1 MKDRKTFLII
11 LLLLT
16 IILAVTNPT
25 KQDYID
31 WAKQTVV
38 NNSNSNFE
46 KAFVDLIGGSI
57 LNDVTTTKNFV
68 IFSLFET
75 NIDGTQ
81 KYITVGILKNFILLN
96 NDLGLLIIILLINL
110 IITIIFL
117 MLFFKF
123 IPNNANN
130 NEK

>member
-11 LLLLT
+11 LLFLT

-31 WAKQTVV
+31 WAKQAVV

-57 LNDVTTTKNFV
+57 LNDVTITKNFV

-75 NIDGTQ
+75 NIDETQ
-81 KYITVGILKNFILLN
+81 KYITVGILKNFISLN
-96 NDLGLLIIILLINL
+96 DDLGLLIIILLVNL
-110 IITIIFL
+110 IIAIIIL

-123 IPNNANN
+123 VPNNTNN

>member
-31 WAKQTVV
+31 WAKQTVA

-57 LNDVTTTKNFV
+57 LNDVTTTK
-68 IFSLFET
+68 
-75 NIDGTQ
+75 
-81 KYITVGILKNFILLN
+81 ILL
-96 NDLGLLIIILLINL
+96 
-110 IITIIFL
+110 
-117 MLFFKF
+117 FFHYLRR
-123 IPNNANN
+123 I
-130 NEK
+130 